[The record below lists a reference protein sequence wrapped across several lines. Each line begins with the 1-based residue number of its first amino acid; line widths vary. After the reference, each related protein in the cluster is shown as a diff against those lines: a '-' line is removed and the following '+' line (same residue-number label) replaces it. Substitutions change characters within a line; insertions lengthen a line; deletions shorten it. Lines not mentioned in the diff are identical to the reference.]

1 MISKNDFVVLTEN
14 GNIKSTQ
21 THFLIKNN
29 LTDFIRW
36 DCEVFSHTKNI
47 NSQTGKTGYTA
58 CGNKST
64 TCNVGICSC
73 PTDIYLPKGANEHWL
88 FLLREKVRKLSNKD
102 ILETYQLHHGKIVA
116 CGQLGLLV
124 NTKFVIDWNLL
135 RRCNFSCTY
144 CAPDIHSYTS
154 EFPSWEQIQ
163 QEFNDIKIPTGKEA
177 YFNLNGGEP
186 TLHPNILDIVKMCN
200 NVGYVELLSNGTA
213 SVTMYN
219 TLLDYAKIN
228 ISLHHELIN
237 EKHMKKFV
245 KIAELNKGELVFK
258 YFNTFNEEKYKEYL
272 DKLSTFNHVS
282 IITNKR
288 IIQRGQRDEAKSW
301 AT

>member
-1 MISKNDFVVLTEN
+1 MISNNDFVVLTED

-36 DCEVFSHTKNI
+36 NCEVFSHTKNI

-58 CGNKST
+58 CGNKTT
-64 TCNVGICSC
+64 TCDVGICSC
-73 PTDIYLPKGANEHWL
+73 PTDIYLPKGLNEHWL
-88 FLLREKVRKLSNKD
+88 FLLREKVRKLQSNDK
-102 ILETYQLHHGKIVA
+102 LEPYTLEDGKIVA
-116 CGQLGLLV
+116 CGQIGLLV
-124 NTKFVIDWNLL
+124 NRKFVVDWNLL

-154 EFPSWEQIQ
+154 EFPPFEQLQ
-163 QEFNDIKIPTGKEA
+163 KEFNDIKIPEGKEV

-186 TLHPNILDIVKMCN
+186 TLHPNIFDIVKMCY
-200 NVGYVELLSNGTA
+200 NVGNIELLSNGTA
-213 SVTMYN
+213 SVSMYN

-237 EKHMKKFV
+237 EKHMEKFI
-245 KIAELNKGELVFK
+245 KIADLNKGQLVFK
-258 YFNTFNEEKYKEYL
+258 YFNTFDEKRFKQYL
-272 DKLSTFNHVS
+272 DKLSTYKHVS

-288 IIQRGQRDEAKSW
+288 LILRGERDQEKSW